1 MSLTDLEARDGTIS
15 SCEAKLSRVNLELE
29 EITAK
34 NASMVP
40 STCIDELQQ
49 KINQLE
55 NERDNLKSGMH
66 YIFSFHIS
74 NFIPKQLNMLS

>member
-15 SCEAKLSRVNLELE
+15 SCEAKLSRVNRELE

-66 YIFSFHIS
+66 CIFSFHIS
-74 NFIPKQLNMLS
+74 YFIPKRLNMLS